1 MEESSIKVPKL
12 NEQLL
17 KLDSL
22 LLAVNEDISETVLHC
37 CYGDLHCLVHL
48 IISCSTTVCTGLC
61 GYWHLLS
68 LSLLVAFFHIQNLEK

>member
-1 MEESSIKVPKL
+1 MEESCIKVPKL

-37 CYGDLHCLVHL
+37 CYGDLHCLVAFDNKLQHHCVHR
-48 IISCSTTVCTGLC
+48 IV
-61 GYWHLLS
+61 WLL
-68 LSLLVAFFHIQNLEK
+68 APTFP